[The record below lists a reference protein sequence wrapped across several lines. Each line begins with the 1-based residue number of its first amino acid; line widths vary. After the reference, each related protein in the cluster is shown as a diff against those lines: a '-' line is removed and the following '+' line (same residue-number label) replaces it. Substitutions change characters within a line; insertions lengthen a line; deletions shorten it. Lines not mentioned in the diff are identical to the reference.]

1 MSKRKVKNIIPEA
14 YISHRI
20 NQRIRVKIPSKRG
33 QVDFFSELERAFS
46 GRDNLEQRVEVNP
59 YTASAL
65 FLGRYSLKT
74 IAEKGR
80 KTGLFDLQS
89 SKIRKET
96 LLGNVRNTFKDADK
110 SLLKFSGGEL
120 DIPSVI
126 FLGLVGHGLYQFVRG
141 NLTGPP
147 WYTAFWYA
155 LGVFSRSGLSSMEEI
170 ETDLL

>member
-1 MSKRKVKNIIPEA
+1 MIPEA
-14 YISHRI
+14 YISHRL
-20 NQRIRVKIPSKRG
+20 NQRIRIKIPSKRG
-33 QVDFFSELERAFS
+33 HAGFFASVEKAFS
-46 GRDNLEQRVEVNP
+46 GRENHKERVEVNP

-80 KTGLFDLQS
+80 KAGLFDLQS

-96 LLGNVRNTFKDADK
+96 LLGTVRNTFKDADK